1 MVDLFQGIPQEI
13 IERTLLTIRKNLD
26 KINMYDG
33 HVVNKHANITPSILK
48 MRLTKED
55 IRYATSFR
63 DVRIASAIVRSM
75 MKQYYEE
82 RIQNWLL
89 TRSDDFL
96 CLTKTFSTAIGYGY
110 KKGDEMLYQE
120 LTRARVV
127 LLKDENA
134 DWGFRIITGYP
145 LF

>member
-13 IERTLLTIRKNLD
+13 IERTLLTIRENLD

-33 HVVNKHANITPSILK
+33 HVVNKHANITPSVLK